1 MPAEVHARQC
11 VCVCVCACEC
21 VCECVCVLCVCA
33 RARRGW
39 VRCVCWR
46 VRGQAGP
53 DRLITIAPASPSATC
68 APQTLC
74 AGAALA
80 CERGRAAT
88 AVRRTSLQ
96 QLAEFDE
103 RILDKVRLVLL
114 VGLPVRSERTAN
126 GAQRLPCGSTSSG
139 RGAKGRGVAQ
149 GRGGPCSARTCSGC
163 RCFGSSR

>member
-1 MPAEVHARQC
+1 VRVLCCA
-11 VCVCVCACEC
+11 VCV
-21 VCECVCVLCVCA
+21 

-74 AGAALA
+74 AAAALA
-80 CERGRAAT
+80 CETDRACAC
-88 AVRRTSLQ
+88 ACEASLQ

-114 VGLPVRSERTAN
+114 VGLPTWSERTASN
-126 GAQRLPCGSTSSG
+126 GAQRL
-139 RGAKGRGVAQ
+139 RLNEQWARRKKGCGVAQ
-149 GRGGPCSARTCSGC
+149 GRGGPRRARTCSGC
-163 RCFGSSR
+163 RCFDSSR